1 MIKSDGEGD
10 EFEFAFAAREDWTA
24 SIISS
29 IGGNESMRAFPS
41 RFGSQSFPV
50 GFAASRSVPPSVQ
63 LEPRGGGGG
72 RRARGA
78 SAYSRILRHVTCIS
92 CVLALFRRFRP
103 AYQQT
108 PLAQV
113 VHIIG
118 DNEQSA

>member
-72 RRARGA
+72 ARAEHR
-78 SAYSRILRHVTCIS
+78 RILVLCVTLHVSVASLPSFVVFAPHIN
-92 CVLALFRRFRP
+92 RRR
-103 AYQQT
+103 
-108 PLAQV
+108 LLK
-113 VHIIG
+113 
-118 DNEQSA
+118 